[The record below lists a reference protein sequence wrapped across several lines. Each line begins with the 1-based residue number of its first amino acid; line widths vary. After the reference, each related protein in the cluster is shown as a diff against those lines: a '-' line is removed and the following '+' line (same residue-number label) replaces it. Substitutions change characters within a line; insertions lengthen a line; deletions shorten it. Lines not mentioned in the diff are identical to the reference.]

1 MANSE
6 RRERTRERTKRGEIG
21 SERRRGAAG
30 PLMGRENEGKIGGI
44 VLGGGRA
51 GGSENG
57 RAGEEVSEG
66 AG

>member
-44 VLGGGRA
+44 VLGGGEREVA
-51 GGSENG
+51 
-57 RAGEEVSEG
+57 RTEEREKR
-66 AG
+66 